1 MATYGFDDLELEID
15 ASVGGS
21 LTSLKAYVTEVSG
34 FEVEAILEDGHTA
47 GDTWVERVFTGL
59 KDAKEFTLK
68 GFYDDTA
75 STGPNAML
83 VGIGDVRSFRFTW
96 GGSKTSAF
104 EALIGKYSRLPAK
117 GELTKFEATIVPT
130 GAVTEA

>member
-15 ASVGGS
+15 ATVGGA
-21 LTSLKAYVTEVSG
+21 LTSIKAYVSELSG
-34 FEVEAILEDGHTA
+34 FEIEAVLEDSHTA
-47 GDTWVERVFTGL
+47 GDSWVERVFTGL

-83 VGIGDVRSFRFTW
+83 VGIGDIRSFKFTW
-96 GGSKTSAF
+96 GGAKTSAF
-104 EALIGKYSRLPAK
+104 EAVIQKYSRLPGK
-117 GELTKFEATIVPT
+117 GELTKFEATIAPT

>member
-15 ASVGGS
+15 ATVGGS
-21 LTSLKAYVTEVSG
+21 LTSLKAYVNEVSG
-34 FEVEAILEDGHTA
+34 LDIEAILEESDTA
-47 GDTWVERVFTGL
+47 GDSWKERVFTGL
-59 KDAKEFTLK
+59 KDAKEFTVK

-83 VGIGDVRSFRFTW
+83 VGIGDVRSFKFTW
-96 GGSKTSAF
+96 GGAKTSAF
-104 EALIGKYSRLPAK
+104 ESLIKSYGRYPRR
-117 GELTKFEATIVPT
+117 GELTKFQATICPT

>member
-15 ASVGGS
+15 VAVGGA
-21 LTSLKAYVTEVSG
+21 LTSLKAYV
-34 FEVEAILEDGHTA
+34 FEVGGLEIEAVLEDGHTA
-47 GDTWVERVFTGL
+47 GDSWVERVATGL

-75 STGPNAML
+75 TTGPDAML
-83 VGIGDVRSFRFTW
+83 VGIGEVRSFKFTW
-96 GGSKTSAF
+96 GGTKTSAF
-104 EALIGKYSRLPAK
+104 ECLIQKYSRLPAK
-117 GELTKFEATIVPT
+117 GELTKFEVTLAPT